1 MKWLILILLRLV
13 LVHAPN
19 GDEIEINPN
28 EISSIREPREAGDTA
43 FHKGVRCVLVMTN
56 GRFIGTAEDCR
67 TVKFMVEAAEKEK

>member
-13 LVHAPN
+13 LIHAPN

-28 EISSIREPREAGDTA
+28 EISSIREPREVGDAA

-67 TVKFMVEAAEKEK
+67 TVKFMVETAEKER

>member
-13 LVHAPN
+13 LIHAPN

-28 EISSIREPREAGDTA
+28 EISSIREPREAGDMA
-43 FHKGVRCVLVMTN
+43 FHRGVRCVLVMTN
-56 GRFIGTAEDCR
+56 GRFIGATEDCR